1 MKPRNMLQLTA
12 YQCSRLPKGKLY
24 VTDDKSLL
32 IKPIRIF
39 YREELHKGIRTA
51 RGNYQAA
58 MYLLKELQIK

>member
-12 YQCSRLPKGKLY
+12 YQCSWLPKGKLY